1 MPIRTQFD
9 FIEMVSLN
17 GETGIRSYRSSDLKH
32 MFVDAAGRKFWR
44 LAACAAAYVLHVRT
58 TVRDTLSDWESAR
71 QP

>member
-32 MFVDAAGRKFWR
+32 IRPSENCLMD
-44 LAACAAAYVLHVRT
+44 
-58 TVRDTLSDWESAR
+58 SR
-71 QP
+71 QVSYPV